1 MKQSSN
7 HLSSKPNVDIL
18 VFDSIGLRQL
28 SSCVPYG
35 ASTQLLTM
43 RSKKRPYKLKFS
55 FLKALLKNAWVM
67 QRNATFSRQL
77 VILLTFVDYYQ
88 PKLILSLAD
97 NNKLLLEFSDI
108 RSSPPIFLIQN
119 AIRRHYRAP
128 FNYSRI
134 PTYLVFGEVEKER
147 IEKRGVQFDDVL
159 AIGSIA
165 LDCALKEFEFSN
177 YPPATLGF
185 ISSYRP
191 SNQPQDY
198 DVDLDKTIFDAHE
211 ALFLLAFRYA
221 CENEITLRVIIKAK
235 DKTQIDNEMTYFE
248 TLAGGTTL
256 VDFCSVVRDSLYD
269 NEWDNYF
276 AVLSTDLIVCGH
288 STLGF
293 EAVSAG
299 RKVLFGSSARLG
311 FLKHLGIDD
320 YFEQLPEQLK
330 LMDESIVDFR
340 SKISTLRSIPC
351 QQYLALTASA
361 PIRRHS
367 DTTGEK
373 SPGIVRR
380 LLSETLAKASG

>member
-18 VFDSIGLRQL
+18 IFDSIGLRQL

-35 ASTQLLTM
+35 ANTQLLTM
-43 RSKKRPYKLKFS
+43 RSKTPYKLKFS
-55 FLKALLKNAWVM
+55 FLKALVKNAWTM
-67 QRNATFSRQL
+67 LRSTTFSRQQL
-77 VILLTFVDYYQ
+77 ILLTFVDYYQ

-108 RSSPPIFLIQN
+108 RSSPPIYLIQN

-159 AIGSIA
+159 PIGSIA
-165 LDCALKEFEFSN
+165 LNCALKEFEFSN

-191 SNQPQDY
+191 SSQPQDY
-198 DVDLDKTIFDAHE
+198 DADFDKTIFDVHE
-211 ALFLLAFRYA
+211 TLFLLAFRYA
-221 CENEITLRVIIKAK
+221 YENKINLRVIIKAK
-235 DKTQIDNEMTYFE
+235 DQTQIDSEMAYFE
-248 TLAGGTTL
+248 ALAGGTTL
-256 VDFCSVVRDSLYD
+256 LEFCSVVRDSLYG
-269 NEWDNYF
+269 NKWDNYF
-276 AVLSTDLIVCGH
+276 AALSTDLIVCGH

-311 FLKHLGIDD
+311 FLKQLGADD

-330 LMDESIVDFR
+330 LTDESLDSFR
-340 SKISTLRSIPC
+340 SKISTLRSIPG
-351 QQYLALTASA
+351 QQYLALTHSA
-361 PIRRHS
+361 PIRRQS
-367 DTTGEK
+367 DTASEGSSE
-373 SPGIVRR
+373 IVRR
-380 LLSETLAKASG
+380 LLSETLARP